1 MSSMLTCQG
10 VVLATA
16 MAVSAGTIILFD
28 LCRERYLH
36 STSLILRNHDS
47 HSDQNLKSCLSSGG
61 KKRKKKKSKRV
72 RFADDVRETRGNGE
86 LYRRKHRE
94 SDGIQKSCCGNQI
107 IGLQKVMPANRAVL
121 YSGILKGRVQ
131 RIAYSY

>member
-1 MSSMLTCQG
+1 MLTSQG
-10 VVLATA
+10 LVLATA

-36 STSLILRNHDS
+36 STSLILRNQDS
-47 HSDQNLKSCLSSGG
+47 HSDQNLKSCLSSGS
-61 KKRKKKKSKRV
+61 KKRKKKKRV
-72 RFADDVRETRGNGE
+72 RFADDVRESKGNGE

-107 IGLQKVMPANRAVL
+107 TGLQKVMPANRAVL

>member
-1 MSSMLTCQG
+1 MLTCQG

-36 STSLILRNHDS
+36 STSLILRNQDS
-47 HSDQNLKSCLSSGG
+47 HSDQNLKSCLSS
-61 KKRKKKKSKRV
+61 
-72 RFADDVRETRGNGE
+72 DDVRETRGNGE

-94 SDGIQKSCCGNQI
+94 SDGIQNKSCGNEI